1 MSTFGKLKSIWR
13 RSFRPTAADCERLVI
28 DEWYT
33 LCDRI
38 ERGDKFGAAI
48 ATRRLHDYGVFLRR
62 ARFRERLTAFAE
74 GQAR

>member
-38 ERGDKFGAAI
+38 KRGDTTGAAI
-48 ATRRLHDYGVFLRR
+48 STTRLHDYGVFLRR
-62 ARFRERLTAFAE
+62 ARFRERITTAVA
-74 GQAR
+74 GGRS